1 MMWRHSLGSEEWESL
16 NDVHRRNIGGMLFC
30 GCGPDHKVLGTIKN
44 PTLGSYPEPNKRIGQ
59 GSSSWPILFG
69 ILPIVF

>member
-30 GCGPDHKVLGTIKN
+30 VCGPEHKVLGTILKIQRWVA
-44 PTLGSYPEPNKRIGQ
+44 TPNQISK
-59 GSSSWPILFG
+59 
-69 ILPIVF
+69 